1 MNIRWIWLNAS
12 QLREEEFA
20 FMHML
25 ECDFASL
32 VFKKNNLRTTLCF
45 YSLFGNY
52 TSQHKKI
59 LKRSSK
65 AYCRGL
71 ESIWFGLKQV
81 WLAK

>member
-32 VFKKNNLRTTLCF
+32 VFKK
-45 YSLFGNY
+45 
-52 TSQHKKI
+52 K
-59 LKRSSK
+59 
-65 AYCRGL
+65 
-71 ESIWFGLKQV
+71 
-81 WLAK
+81 